1 VVIRPKASHSLCL
14 PISTYHGKATINTG
28 VSAQDHAAIVP
39 VGTEVQLHPDE
50 QALTKA
56 PVYMKIEDTTVS
68 IDPMSRINFG
78 RVTALEYNHKVRNIG
93 RVATE
98 SIRLL
103 EEHFTET
110 LQVTRADGG
119 TL

>member
-1 VVIRPKASHSLCL
+1 L
-14 PISTYHGKATINTG
+14 PISTYHGKATTNTG

-39 VGTEVQLHPDE
+39 IGTEVQLHPDE

-78 RVTALEYNHKVRNIG
+78 RVSTLEYNHKVRNIG
-93 RVATE
+93 RVVTE
-98 SIRLL
+98 SIRMLDKN
-103 EEHFTET
+103 FTDT
-110 LQVTRADGG
+110 LQITRAEGG
-119 TL
+119 TI